1 MDSTEKKIN
10 RMRAFRSRVENK
22 AGKTDF
28 FHNVTEVLLWAM
40 GGHFILVEYRASPQK
55 ISFSPSLHEFVRIT
69 ALVRLGWSIRGPFT
83 TFW

>member
-40 GGHFILVEYRASPQK
+40 GGHFILVA
-55 ISFSPSLHEFVRIT
+55 
-69 ALVRLGWSIRGPFT
+69 
-83 TFW
+83 